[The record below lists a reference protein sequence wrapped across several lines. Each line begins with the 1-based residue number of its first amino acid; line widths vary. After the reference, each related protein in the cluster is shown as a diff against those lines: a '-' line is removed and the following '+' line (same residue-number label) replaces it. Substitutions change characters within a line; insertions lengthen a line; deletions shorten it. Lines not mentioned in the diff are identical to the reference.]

1 MCYFYIKKKMNKFQI
16 LVFAFFFM
24 LASNKLFAQDTT
36 LYEVYDVIYLK
47 DNRVLKGQILAYD
60 SQLGGISFKDM
71 YGRVYNFSRDE
82 YKYFKEKQNFPIKVK
97 SKKQK
102 VIFERKSNGL
112 RYSLGFNTS
121 YFYGLEKSENDNL
134 DTRRDTHGPGIG
146 ITGTAGKY
154 FSRSHFLGVSA
165 EIGAVYG
172 ANLYN
177 IGVRY
182 NFEYDDKKSNVAKYI
197 PIELKYQNMM
207 LRNTATIDTTFYS
220 DGYSL
225 GAYYR
230 KTQFSTMYLSI
241 GHGFGFIMKHGGS
254 FNIELAYQ
262 RHFTLSQKFYN
273 LKPQDVVSYN
283 PKFPQVNGF
292 RLGFTLSF

>member
-1 MCYFYIKKKMNKFQI
+1 
-16 LVFAFFFM
+16 M
-24 LASNKLFAQDTT
+24 LTSNTIFAQDTIR
-36 LYEVYDVIYLK
+36 YEVYDVIYMK
-47 DNRVLKGQILAYD
+47 DNRILKGQILSYD
-60 SQLGGISFKDM
+60 SQLGGISFKDV

-121 YFYGLEKSENDNL
+121 YFYGLEKRESDNL
-134 DTRRDTHGPGIG
+134 NSRKDTQGMAISVC
-146 ITGTAGKY
+146 GTIGKY
-154 FSRSHFLGVSA
+154 FTRTHFLGATA
-165 EIGAVYG
+165 EIGLLTNNQRLF
-172 ANLYN
+172 NL
-177 IGVRY
+177 GVRY
-182 NFEYDDKKSNVAKYI
+182 NYEYDKKQSNIAKYI
-197 PIELKYQNMM
+197 PIELKYQNMI
-207 LRNTATIDTTFYS
+207 LNNPGIQS
-220 DGYSL
+220 ISNSNSI
-225 GAYYR
+225 YYYPQ
-230 KTQFSTMYLSI
+230 TEFSTILLSV
-241 GHGFGFIMKHGGS
+241 GHGFGFILKQGGS

-273 LKPQDVVSYN
+273 LKPQDVGSYN